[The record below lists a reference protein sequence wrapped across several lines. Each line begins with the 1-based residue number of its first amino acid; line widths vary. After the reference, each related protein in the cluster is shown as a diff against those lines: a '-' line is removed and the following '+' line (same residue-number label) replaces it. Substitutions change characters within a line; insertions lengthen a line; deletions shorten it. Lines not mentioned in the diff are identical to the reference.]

1 MNRTILSMIA
11 LAATATFALAAEDGA
26 LSTKAMKDQPGTM
39 GGSTDM
45 PTAKA
50 QDGTATGKAMKDH
63 PGTMGGNTDMPT
75 AKGDAGSLSDKV
87 MKDEP
92 GTH

>member
-1 MNRTILSMIA
+1 MA
-11 LAATATFALAAEDGA
+11 
-26 LSTKAMKDQPGTM
+26 
-39 GGSTDM
+39 
-45 PTAKA
+45 
-50 QDGTATGKAMKDH
+50 DH
-63 PGTMGGNTDMPT
+63 PGTMGGHTTMPT

>member
-1 MNRTILSMIA
+1 
-11 LAATATFALAAEDGA
+11 
-26 LSTKAMKDQPGTM
+26 M
-39 GGSTDM
+39 GGSTTT
-45 PTAKA
+45 PTAKS
-50 QDGTATGKAMKDH
+50 QGGTSTEKAMADH
-63 PGTMGGNTDMPT
+63 PGTMGGHTTMPT